1 MPNIQD
7 PISRDVWYGIV
18 SDALYSASTL
28 EHPFGQYGLPQTQQH
43 PASNSLRQP
52 SDSRPFD
59 DPAAATLNQYR
70 QSTFYLPA
78 VNGSQLLK
86 VSHPISKQLE
96 NIRSQPQPRLLLNAS
111 QLPSTQNT
119 MAGAQQYNFP
129 PPPPPPS
136 GPPAVGYPQQNP
148 QYGYQQPPQYQQNRN
163 NGPSRGGGRGGHN
176 GPHSHQNGYNGPP
189 QGPPQEYNPHNPA
202 PYLGPPTG
210 SQGPGHNGPPNNYPQ
225 QWQQQGQHGPPQH
238 NHGPPQQAHQAPPAV
253 ALPAQNYHPN
263 YAPQGFN
270 PPQQYGPQ
278 QPAPFQQP
286 YGPPSQ
292 QPHHSGPPQQWQGPP
307 QGQPQFNNNNRGRG
321 RGGFNNGRGGH
332 EAPLMGPPIRM
343 GFDNER
349 GDHMAQ
355 AGNGFPTPQYSNHQ
369 TSPAPFSQPAYQAYP
384 PQNFSNGGHGG
395 QRPTHDSH
403 SFNSSSN
410 RGRGNGN
417 FRGRGRDNFQFRGRD
432 NLTGDN
438 AKKNKKKRRTNT
450 LGLTPN
456 GVDHEDSDDEID
468 DVDEEARLVTLLGP
482 DTPQLPADL
491 KAWLIERKNRFP
503 TKARREAAAEELRL
517 KREQAQNKNN
527 KSKKDSEAKLIKKDD
542 GETKLEKQ
550 QRKAEK
556 LRLELEKAE
565 RRIQQE
571 MSGGKRKR
579 ENGDEGDEDRGQ
591 GSDDDSDSSD
601 SDSGNSKPEAMSSR
615 NNGFNGHIVHTRAIP
630 TKAQLQRHCKY
641 YSTGGTC
648 GKKGKCRFVHDLEVR
663 NQALR
668 EKELNGGKMTIA
680 QRLILNDTAKDDLTI
695 LKSIKY
701 LKEKG
706 LMPESSSVSAPP
718 AEEMEP
724 KPEESDYADA
734 PEYGEV

>member
-1 MPNIQD
+1 M
-7 PISRDVWYGIV
+7 V
-18 SDALYSASTL
+18 STAKNLMLINPHKLIHTL
-28 EHPFGQYGLPQTQQH
+28 QILT
-43 PASNSLRQP
+43 A
-52 SDSRPFD
+52 
-59 DPAAATLNQYR
+59 R
-70 QSTFYLPA
+70 QSIILSNTTSLPLRLP
-78 VNGSQLLK
+78 LL
-86 VSHPISKQLE
+86 VH
-96 NIRSQPQPRLLLNAS
+96 
-111 QLPSTQNT
+111 
-119 MAGAQQYNFP
+119 
-129 PPPPPPS
+129 
-136 GPPAVGYPQQNP
+136 PAVGYPQQNP

-176 GPHSHQNGYNGPP
+176 GPHPHQNGYNGPP

-253 ALPAQNYHPN
+253 ALPAQNL
-263 YAPQGFN
+263 
-270 PPQQYGPQ
+270 
-278 QPAPFQQP
+278 
-286 YGPPSQ
+286 PSKLCSTGLQ
-292 QPHHSGPPQQWQGPP
+292 STTTQPHHSGPPQQWQGPP

-432 NLTGDN
+432 NRSFNGNSHSPPMHSKPAVTGDN

-527 KSKKDSEAKLIKKDD
+527 KSKKDSEAKPIKKED

-615 NNGFNGHIVHTRAIP
+615 NNGFNSHIVHTRAIP

-718 AEEMEP
+718 AEETEP

>member
-1 MPNIQD
+1 
-7 PISRDVWYGIV
+7 
-18 SDALYSASTL
+18 
-28 EHPFGQYGLPQTQQH
+28 
-43 PASNSLRQP
+43 
-52 SDSRPFD
+52 
-59 DPAAATLNQYR
+59 
-70 QSTFYLPA
+70 
-78 VNGSQLLK
+78 
-86 VSHPISKQLE
+86 
-96 NIRSQPQPRLLLNAS
+96 
-111 QLPSTQNT
+111 

-432 NLTGDN
+432 NRSFNGNSHSPPMHSKPAVTGDN

>member
-1 MPNIQD
+1 MDIN
-7 PISRDVWYGIV
+7 
-18 SDALYSASTL
+18 
-28 EHPFGQYGLPQTQQH
+28 
-43 PASNSLRQP
+43 N
-52 SDSRPFD
+52 
-59 DPAAATLNQYR
+59 
-70 QSTFYLPA
+70 
-78 VNGSQLLK
+78 LLHINRIAIM
-86 VSHPISKQLE
+86 VLQE
-96 NIRSQPQPRLLLNAS
+96 V
-111 QLPSTQNT
+111 
-119 MAGAQQYNFP
+119 
-129 PPPPPPS
+129 
-136 GPPAVGYPQQNP
+136 VGE
-148 QYGYQQPPQYQQNRN
+148 
-163 NGPSRGGGRGGHN
+163 GGHN
-176 GPHSHQNGYNGPP
+176 GPHPHQNGYNGPP

-202 PYLGPPTG
+202 PYLGPPSG

-225 QWQQQGQHGPPQH
+225 QWQ
-238 NHGPPQQAHQAPPAV
+238 QQAHQAPPAV

-270 PPQQYGPQ
+270 QPPHNRITVVHP
-278 QPAPFQQP
+278 
-286 YGPPSQ
+286 
-292 QPHHSGPPQQWQGPP
+292 
-307 QGQPQFNNNNRGRG
+307 NNGKVHLRDNLSSIINNRGRG
-321 RGGFNNGRGGH
+321 RGGFSNGRGGH

-432 NLTGDN
+432 NRSFNGNSHSPPMHSKPAVTGDN

-482 DTPQLPADL
+482 DTPQLPTDL

-517 KREQAQNKNN
+517 KREQVQNKNN
-527 KSKKDSEAKLIKKDD
+527 KSRKDSEAKPIKKDD

-565 RRIQQE
+565 RRIQQQ

-579 ENGDEGDEDRGQ
+579 EVGDDGDEDRGQ

-615 NNGFNGHIVHTRAIP
+615 NNGFNSHIVHTRAIP

-718 AEEMEP
+718 AEESEP